1 MAWATTDQVR
11 ERWADAP
18 ALDEVLLGA
27 WLEAAQEACEAYAPE
42 LPAGATVPA
51 GWREAVCLQTR
62 AIGQAMERQGD
73 VIGFGEAGT
82 AVRIR
87 PLGPEVKALLRPR
100 RGAPVLG

>member
-1 MAWATTDQVR
+1 MAWATREEVR

-18 ALDEVLLGA
+18 ELDDVLLNA
-27 WLEAAQEACEAYAPE
+27 YIDAAQEACEAYAPE

-51 GWREAVCLQTR
+51 GYREAVALQTR
-62 AIGQAMERQGD
+62 AIGQSYNRDGD
-73 VIGFGEAGT
+73 VIGFGESGA

-100 RGAPVLG
+100 RGRPVLG

>member
-1 MAWATTDQVR
+1 MAWATVDQVR

-18 ALDEVLLGA
+18 ELDDVLVGQ
-27 WLEAAQEACEAYAPE
+27 WLEAAQEACEAYAPP
-42 LPAGATVPA
+42 LPAGTTVPA

-62 AIGQAMERQGD
+62 AIGQATKREGD

-100 RGAPVLG
+100 RGVPVLG